1 MIKMNVEK
9 NLGDIHIKCG
19 FEIASTGI
27 TAICG
32 ASGAGKTTL
41 INMVAGLLTPDK
53 GVITFNDK
61 EFFNSS
67 KHINIRADKRFTG
80 YVFQESR
87 LFPNMS
93 VKKNLLYGYNRKSD
107 ASLVCHIE
115 QVCQLLGI
123 SHLLDRYPQKL
134 SGGEKQRVAIGRAL
148 LSHPE
153 ILLMDE
159 PLASL
164 DVARKQE
171 LIDYIKLIHS
181 HYKIPILYVSHSVDE
196 ILQLADNAVY
206 MEKGELKYYGD
217 VVEILNKTSLKYVD
231 DSSFNTIF
239 EGEIQEYD
247 SDNSQVIISFDGG
260 IVTCSSL
267 EIEKGKKVRF
277 AVNTDDVVLSTD
289 YPKNISIRNI
299 YKGVIKNI
307 IKQHNNLYDVE
318 VDIGAGIWARISYGA
333 YKDLSITEGKEIYV
347 MFKSAAVSESI
358 KIVH

>member
-9 NLGDIHIKCG
+9 NLGDINIKCD
-19 FEIASTGI
+19 FELNSTGI

-32 ASGAGKTTL
+32 TSGAGKTTL

-53 GVITFNDK
+53 GIISFNGK
-61 EFFNSS
+61 EFFNHS

-80 YVFQESR
+80 YVFQDSR

-93 VKKNLLYGYNRKSD
+93 VKKNLLYGFKRKS
-107 ASLVCHIE
+107 AGSLICDME

-123 SHLLDRYPQKL
+123 THLLDRYPQKL

-164 DVARKQE
+164 DVLRKQE
-171 LIDYIKLIHS
+171 LIDYINLIHS
-181 HYKIPILYVSHSVDE
+181 HYQIPILYVSHSIDE
-196 ILQLADNAVY
+196 ILQLADNAIY
-206 MEKGELKYYGD
+206 MEKGKLKYYGNVVD
-217 VVEILNKTSLKYVD
+217 VLNKTSLKYVN

-239 EGEIQEYD
+239 EGEIKEYD
-247 SDNSQVIISFDGG
+247 HQNSQTVISFEGG
-260 IVTCSSL
+260 TVTCSSPEL
-267 EIEKGKKVRF
+267 EKGKKVRF
-277 AVNTDDVVLSTD
+277 SVNTDDVVLSTD

-299 YKGVIKNI
+299 YKGTIKNI

-318 VDIGAGIWARISYGA
+318 VDIGADIWARISYGA
-333 YKDLSITEGKEIYV
+333 YKDLDITEGREIYV